1 MEQALQMVS
10 VSDIAMNALANK
22 TGLFYPVLEMVESY
36 ERADWVTVSR
46 LTIVN
51 GIDADALK
59 DAYMEAMV
67 WYRNI
72 VTAVEGDD

>member
-1 MEQALQMVS
+1 
-10 VSDIAMNALANK
+10 MNALANK

-46 LTIVN
+46 MMIVY
-51 GIDADALK
+51 GIDAQALT

-67 WYRNI
+67 WYKNI
-72 VTAVEGDD
+72 VSFSEDESPAGK